1 MGKSFITLIQTGSSV
16 RLNVQINIVSI
27 ETKIMDR
34 KSIENYKVSMI
45 HLKALLKQGIIDE
58 KTFKETE
65 EELAKKYGIKKLSL
79 FRDTIG

>member
-27 ETKIMDR
+27 ERKIMDR